1 MNATQSA
8 YRFGPVEVRP
18 AERAL
23 TIDGV
28 SASVGARAFDVLVA
42 LIERRERVVSKE
54 ELLDIVW
61 PGLVVEENNLSVQIS
76 ALRKLLGA
84 QTIATVTGRGYRFV
98 APLGAAAAA
107 SALVAPQ
114 AVARRLAAVVA
125 LEVMVLDA
133 ALQAPA
139 AGGNG
144 EHHSGFDTGGD
155 LGADWQAVRDTLVLA
170 AAANADGR
178 AVELTPET
186 SLLEFASAVSA
197 ARWAREF
204 QADLAEWR
212 ASGASR
218 LTARIGIVVGDMIVE
233 EGRML
238 GDTVHMAR
246 AMCSSA
252 CWDEVV
258 VSPAMHL
265 LARHNVAATWCELS
279 EVSASGNTL
288 RAIAM
293 QPADDAAHAAAA
305 SAPRPPSRRA
315 PGLAVLPFDC
325 EVDQN
330 YFGDG
335 ITEEIIA
342 SLSSNRSLFVIA
354 RHSTLRYRGSHADL
368 AQIAAELNVRYLLQ
382 GSVRRQG
389 ERIRITAE
397 LVDAP
402 EARAIWSER
411 FDRTTEDLFD
421 IQARIAARIAGE
433 IDPWVQNSE
442 IAHAAERPTTSLSAY
457 ECVLRG
463 LSLQFRFDDESF
475 ARAGQLFHQAVVLDP
490 AYAQAHAHL
499 AWWHNLRFGEGRG
512 SQAGEDGHAALRCA
526 RRALE
531 LDGRDAW
538 VLSAAGHIHSFV
550 ARQFDQAMTMFD
562 QALLINPNCASAWAR
577 SATTLAY
584 IGRGEEAIE
593 RVSTALRLSPFDP
606 QNFARYTTHGTA
618 SLVCGRPDEA
628 VGWFGKARALNPGY
642 RAAWRLMVAALALA
656 GELEEA
662 RQLGQEFL
670 QVDPAFRIGDF
681 GRWYPMQAPHL
692 DRVLQGLRL
701 AGLPE

>member
-23 TIDGV
+23 IIDGV
-28 SASVGARAFDVLVA
+28 SASFGARAFDVLVA

-98 APLGAAAAA
+98 APLGALS
-107 SALVAPQ
+107 SAPSQ

-133 ALQAPA
+133 ASQEPA
-139 AGGNG
+139 ARGRG
-144 EHHSGFDTGGD
+144 EHDGGFDMSND
-155 LGADWQAVRDTLVLA
+155 LGADWQGVRDTLVLA
-170 AAANADGR
+170 AAGNADGR
-178 AVELTPET
+178 ALELTPEA

-197 ARWAREF
+197 ARWAKEF
-204 QADLAEWR
+204 HADLAEWR

-218 LTARIGIVVGDMIVE
+218 LTARIGIVVGDMIME

-238 GDTVHMAR
+238 GNTVHMAR
-246 AMCSSA
+246 AMCASA
-252 CWDEVV
+252 RWGAVV
-258 VSPAMHL
+258 VSPAVHL
-265 LARHNVAATWCELS
+265 LAQHNVSATWCELA
-279 EVSASGNTL
+279 EVSVKDRTL
-288 RAIAM
+288 RTIEM
-293 QPADDAAHAAAA
+293 QPADGAAHAAAA

-325 EVDQN
+325 EADQN

-354 RHSTLRYRGSHADL
+354 RHSTLRYRGSRAEL

-411 FDRTTEDLFD
+411 FDRTSEDLFE
-421 IQARIAARIAGE
+421 IQAHIAARIAGE

-442 IAHAAERPTTSLSAY
+442 IAHAVDRPTTNLSAY

-463 LSLQFRFDDESF
+463 LSLQFRFEDESF
-475 ARAGQLFHQAVVLDP
+475 ANTGRLFEQAVALDP

-499 AWWHNLRFGEGRG
+499 AWWHNLRYGEGRG
-512 SQAGEDGHAALRCA
+512 SQAGEDAHAALRHA

-538 VLSAAGHIHSFV
+538 VLSVSGHIHSFV
-550 ARQFDQAMTMFD
+550 ARQFDQAMTLFD
-562 QALLINPNCASAWAR
+562 QALSINPNCASAWAR

-656 GELEEA
+656 GEVDEA
-662 RQLGQEFL
+662 RQLGQEFV
-670 QVDPAFRIGDF
+670 QDDPAFRIGDF

-692 DRVLQGLRL
+692 DRVLQGLRM